1 MKVSALR
8 LQVVSLEAIVDAYL
22 QEPGIAMEDDPL
34 MYWKQKQSMW
44 PLLETLARKYLAI
57 PPASVTSGQL
67 FSIAA
72 DIVTDKRNRLNADK
86 VEMLLF

>member
-44 PLLETLARKYLAI
+44 PLLATLARKYLTI
-57 PPASVTSGQL
+57 PPAFVTSGRL